1 MKDVDSYLGGRP
13 TAERSAVRFLVF
25 ALVVVLGAG
34 LLVARLFA
42 LQVASGVRYPAFAGA
57 NRSVVEAIPS
67 PRGVV
72 YDRNG
77 VELVTNVPMP
87 TVKIRPADL
96 PEDRRPA
103 VVATLASL
111 LGMDPTAI
119 NIAIDSN
126 TGSRFDLVRIASDVD
141 AATADF
147 IAEARDDLPGVEVD
161 VESRRNYTT
170 GSLLAQILG
179 YTAPITPEEL
189 PDLVDHGYLPDDL
202 IGVTGVESS
211 YETELRGA
219 YGIQT
224 VQRDDTGRTVSVLR
238 TDREPVAGDSLQ
250 LTIDVHEQELA
261 QQALQWGMETAGLHR
276 GVIIVMNPQTGEVLA
291 MVSLPTYDDNLF
303 SRGISNA
310 DFQSLATNP
319 DKPLTNHAIAE
330 QYAPGST
337 FKLVTGSGGLA
348 DGKITVGQKLQ
359 TAAFLSIGTAKYHD
373 WNGRGFGLCDLICGF
388 SHSSDT
394 YFYQVAA
401 KLGIDRLAYWA
412 NQFGFGQRSGID
424 LPGEVPGIIP
434 SNQWKMDHIGEPIFP
449 GEVYLSGIGQ
459 SYDAVTPLQL
469 LNAYCALANGGTLY
483 KPRIVRD
490 LLGPDGNVV
499 QAFAPE
505 AINTLPIEADTLK
518 TMRRAARTVVTS
530 RHTYN
535 LADLPIVVSGKTGTA
550 EFGTKNAKGEFPT
563 HSWFVGFVP
572 KDPYVKASDPGGYK
586 AAQGTDSELA
596 VLVLAFDAA
605 TKGNAATEMVKY
617 YLQLH
622 YGIEKDYRRND
633 LLNRVIN

>member
-1 MKDVDSYLGGRP
+1 MKNIDTYLGGRP
-13 TAERSAVRFLVF
+13 TPERSAIRFAVF
-25 ALVVVLGAG
+25 GLVVLLGAG
-34 LLVARLFA
+34 VLTARLIA
-42 LQVASGVRYPAFAGA
+42 LQVTAGVRYPTLSGA

-77 VELVTNVPMP
+77 VALVTNVPMH

-111 LGMDPTAI
+111 LKMDPTAI

-126 TGSRFDLVRIASDVD
+126 PGSRFDLVRIASDVD

-161 VESRRNYTT
+161 VESRRDYST
-170 GSLLAQILG
+170 GPLLAQILG
-179 YTAPITPEEL
+179 YTAPINPDEL
-189 PDLVDHGYLPDDL
+189 PDLVDQGYLPDDL
-202 IGVTGVESS
+202 IGQTGVEST
-211 YETELRGA
+211 YEKELRGA

-224 VQRDDTGRTVSVLR
+224 VQRDDTGRDISVLQ
-238 TDREPVAGDSLQ
+238 TDRAPVAGDSLE
-250 LTIDVHEQELA
+250 LTIDVHEQQLA
-261 QQALQWGMETAGLHR
+261 QQALQWGMDTAGLHR
-276 GVIIVMNPQTGEVLA
+276 GVIIVMNPQTGEILA

-303 SRGISNA
+303 ARGISNT
-310 DFQSLATNP
+310 DFQALATNP

-348 DGKITVGQKLQ
+348 DGKITASQKLQ

-373 WNGRGFGLCDLICGF
+373 WNGRGFGACDLICGF

-490 LLGPDGNVV
+490 LIGPDGKVV

-505 AINTLPIEADTLK
+505 VINKLPMDSSVLQ
-518 TMRRAARTVVTS
+518 TMRKAARTVVTS

-550 EFGTKNAKGEFPT
+550 EFGTKKANGDFPT

-572 KDPYVKASDPGGYK
+572 KEPYVQANDPGGFK
-586 AAQGTDSELA
+586 AAQGSDSELA
-596 VLVLAFDAA
+596 VIVLAFDAA

-617 YLQLH
+617 FLQLH
-622 YGIEKDYRRND
+622 YGIEKDYRRLD

>member
-1 MKDVDSYLGGRP
+1 MKNVDTYLGGRP
-13 TAERSAVRFLVF
+13 TPERSAMRFVVF

-34 LLVARLFA
+34 VLTARLLA
-42 LQVASGVRYPAFAGA
+42 LQVTSGVRYPTLAGA

-77 VELVTNVPMP
+77 VELVTNVPMH

-126 TGSRFDLVRIASDVD
+126 TGSRFDLVQIASDVD
-141 AATADF
+141 ASTADF

-161 VESRRNYTT
+161 VESRRDYTT
-170 GSLLAQILG
+170 GPLLAQILG
-179 YTAPITPEEL
+179 YTAPITPEAL
-189 PDLVDHGYLPDDL
+189 PDLVDQGYLPDDL

-224 VQRDDTGRTVSVLR
+224 VQRDDTGRNVSVLR
-238 TDREPVAGDSLQ
+238 TDREPVAGDSLE

-261 QQALQWGMETAGLHR
+261 QQALQWGMEAAGLRR

-303 SRGISNA
+303 ARGISNA
-310 DFQSLATNP
+310 DFQALATNP

-348 DGKITVGQKLQ
+348 DGKITPGQKLQ

-373 WNGRGFGLCDLICGF
+373 WNLRGFGACDLICGF

-434 SNQWKMDHIGEPIFP
+434 SNRWKMDTIGEPIFP

-490 LLGPDGNVV
+490 LIGPDGNVV
-499 QAFAPE
+499 QPFVPE
-505 AINTLPIEADTLK
+505 VLNTLPIEPGTLQ
-518 TMRRAARTVVTS
+518 TMRKAARTVVTI

-572 KDPYVKASDPGGYK
+572 KDPYVKANDPGGFK
-586 AAQGTDSELA
+586 AAQGTDSDLA